1 MAITKNEFI
10 DRMAK
15 KGGITKVEASR
26 RADAFIETLIDCLE
40 EDGAVKF
47 VGFGKFGLKTLKER
61 MGRNPRNGKEYM
73 IPEHKKVKF
82 YASEGLSERMKEL
95 EGKD

>member
-1 MAITKNEFI
+1 MAITKTEFI
-10 DRMAK
+10 NRMAK
-15 KGGITKVEASR
+15 KGGITKAEANK

-47 VGFGKFGLKTLKER
+47 VGFGKFELKTVKER
-61 MGRNPRNGKEYM
+61 MGRNPQNGKEYM

-82 YASEGLSERMKEL
+82 YASEGLSERI
-95 EGKD
+95 GG